1 MTPILEMENV
11 TKRFGGLRAV
21 KSVSLAMNEG
31 EILFIIGPNGAG
43 KTTVFNLI
51 SGFLHPN
58 EGVIR
63 LSRQRHFQNVAGS
76 RRPPRHRTHVSDREA
91 DSQPDRAGKRDAGR
105 VHAYAQPAAMR
116 RRRRQR
122 FSTFSRCRT

>member
-1 MTPILEMENV
+1 MTPILEMQGV

-21 KSVSLAMNEG
+21 KDVSLAMNEG

-58 EGVIR
+58 EGRIFFQGKDI
-63 LSRQRHFQNVAGS
+63 SRMAPSCTPAISIVPRKK
-76 RRPPRHRTHVSDREA
+76 RP
-91 DSQPDRAGKRDAGR
+91 G
-105 VHAYAQPAAMR
+105 
-116 RRRRQR
+116 
-122 FSTFSRCRT
+122 FSIFFRCRT